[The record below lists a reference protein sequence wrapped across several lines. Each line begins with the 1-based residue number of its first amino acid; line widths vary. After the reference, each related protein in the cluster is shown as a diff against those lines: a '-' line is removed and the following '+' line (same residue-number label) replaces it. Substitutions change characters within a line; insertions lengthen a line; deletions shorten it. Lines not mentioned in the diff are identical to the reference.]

1 MSQLSLIFCFFPLL
15 SSSSFFFFLFSRR
28 GWNSRTHKERKRR
41 KWRKRAKLLLSPFL
55 PTIASKYQSVLPS
68 DQLEDTGFLCSA
80 PPKMPTPTSCKE
92 WTNVSGQ
99 IRTQKKTNAS
109 SQLALPTLFLV
120 SLFSDSKFCV
130 DSKDRSYLFFFIHG
144 GVPFS
149 SIFLRFWRPLS
160 EAQISCATAPSDHI
174 WSLQSLGDG
183 FLMGIV
189 EAVSFEDHQKSCK
202 KAAFQPS
209 SRHLALVT
217 LCRNLSRISLD

>member
-80 PPKMPTPTSCKE
+80 PPKVPTPTSCKE

-99 IRTQKKTNAS
+99 IRTQKNACQNIS
-109 SQLALPTLFLV
+109 SPLNSLSQLSSWLVYFLIQNFALVRKIGHIWCFSSMEECH
-120 SLFSDSKFCV
+120 SL
-130 DSKDRSYLFFFIHG
+130 
-144 GVPFS
+144 PFS
-149 SIFLRFWRPLS
+149 FGSDALFQRLRFHARLHQVIIYDHFSPLVM
-160 EAQISCATAPSDHI
+160 D
-174 WSLQSLGDG
+174 
-183 FLMGIV
+183 F
-189 EAVSFEDHQKSCK
+189 
-202 KAAFQPS
+202 
-209 SRHLALVT
+209 
-217 LCRNLSRISLD
+217 